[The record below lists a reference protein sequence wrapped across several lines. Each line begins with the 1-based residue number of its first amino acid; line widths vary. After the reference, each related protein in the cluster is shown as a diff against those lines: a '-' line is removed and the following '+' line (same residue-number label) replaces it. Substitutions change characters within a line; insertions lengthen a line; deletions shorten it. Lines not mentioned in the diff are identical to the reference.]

1 MSDHGR
7 QSFTDKATAAIK
19 PDSEKSTT
27 EHFGDK
33 IKGKSDSAAS
43 TLQPQSEKSTT
54 QQVGDAFSSNS
65 NETKPSLAEKAK
77 NAVGLGDK

>member
-1 MSDHGR
+1 MT
-7 QSFTDKATAAIK
+7 Q

-43 TLQPQSEKSTT
+43 TVQPQSEKSTT

-65 NETKPSLAEKAK
+65 NETQVCTLRYCAWCTCTDD
-77 NAVGLGDK
+77 GLLPAFSR